1 MFIYLFLNMIVVPG
15 FAAVALTNLFQI
27 LRLGFS
33 NTRGFLENLFVLNNG
48 NLFVVFLLNNAG
60 GTFWTTINCSG
71 LLFKNYFSTSIAVV
85 TKRYIK
91 ESEGWRKDNGM
102 LYGYGPQY
110 AINLVITGIGFI
122 FQ

>member
-1 MFIYLFLNMIVVPG
+1 M
-15 FAAVALTNLFQI
+15 
-27 LRLGFS
+27 
-33 NTRGFLENLFVLNNG
+33 LNNG
-48 NLFVVFLLNNAG
+48 NLIVVFLLNNAG
-60 GTFWTTINCSG
+60 GTFWTTINSSG

-91 ESEGWRKDNGM
+91 ENEGWRKDNGM

-110 AINLVITGIGFI
+110 AINLVISGIGII